1 MQNKKTIYLVV
12 GFVLIAVIFFYA
24 GSQYTNGKNNTS
36 VAQNGSNMRNFT
48 GGQNGGA
55 RGGRGGG
62 NIFGTILS
70 KDATSITVQL
80 NNFDGNNGGVGAQT
94 AQGSKIVFYTGST
107 TVQKTVD
114 GTSADLT
121 VGKTISVTGTANPDG
136 SVNATSIQLR
146 TAPLMPQVGTNKIPG
161 Q

>member
-1 MQNKKTIYLVV
+1 MQNKKTMWVV
-12 GFVLIAVIFFYA
+12 IGFVLVAIIFFYVGDKYA
-24 GSQYTNGKNNTS
+24 SGKSNGANLT
-36 VAQNGSNMRNFT
+36 QNSGMRNFG

-62 NIFGTILS
+62 AVFGTILA

-80 NNFDGNNGGVGAQT
+80 NNFGGNNGGTQT

-107 TVQKTVD
+107 TVLKTVD
-114 GTSADLT
+114 GTSADLV
-121 VGKTISVTGTANPDG
+121 VGKTVSVNGTPNTDG
-136 SVNATSIQLR
+136 SVSATSIQLR
-146 TAPLMPQVGTNKIPG
+146 TVPQTPPSGATQG